1 MRSRCARKMWMAW
14 RSGRRGKNT
23 RNIGR
28 EDSASTA
35 PTRLRTARAGRS
47 RGGALL
53 VKWCWGLDGTEA
65 CTPVVP
71 EHFVS
76 HWNRQC
82 ETKRRAGK
90 RANAKPIP
98 ADRFARLAKARH
110 YASSCAP
117 RVGDVDASE
126 LMVPARGS
134 HHVGYLLKARKAA
147 RRPSRRMLDAA
158 TCAFRRRLAARASVV
173 AAALAFPFA
182 FAPARVGMLQAE
194 VVGRGA
200 TLLLVES

>member
-1 MRSRCARKMWMAW
+1 MMGDNQREEGEGQAEEGRSKRGGAEGKDGGKQNSGRMRGRRGRTIKKRRRRAERSRCARKKWMAW
-14 RSGRRGKNT
+14 RSGRGGKNT

-90 RANAKPIP
+90 RANAKPMP

-110 YASSCAP
+110 YVSSCVP
-117 RVGDVDASE
+117 RVGDVDA
-126 LMVPARGS
+126 
-134 HHVGYLLKARKAA
+134 
-147 RRPSRRMLDAA
+147 
-158 TCAFRRRLAARASVV
+158 
-173 AAALAFPFA
+173 
-182 FAPARVGMLQAE
+182 RVDHT
-194 VVGRGA
+194 
-200 TLLLVES
+200 TLGID